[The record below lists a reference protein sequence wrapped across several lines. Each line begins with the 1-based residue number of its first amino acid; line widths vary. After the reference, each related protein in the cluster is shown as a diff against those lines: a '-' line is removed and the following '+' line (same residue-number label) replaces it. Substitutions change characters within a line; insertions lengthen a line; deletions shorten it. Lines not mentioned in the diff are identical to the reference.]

1 MNLAERIVNIPPSA
15 TLAIN
20 AKAQE
25 LRSKGKKI
33 ISLAVG
39 EPDFTP
45 PKEVKEAMLQAV
57 EQGYFRYLPVPGTL
71 ELRQAGA
78 RYFQHF
84 YGVEAKATEIMFSN
98 GGKQCLYNL
107 FQVLLN
113 PGDEVLL
120 PAPYWVSYP
129 PMIQLS
135 GGIARVV
142 PTRVEDNFKLKIE
155 ELEKQVSPRSKML
168 ILNSPSNPTGITY
181 TQEELEELAS
191 WAVSKGLIVISDE
204 VYDQLVYAPFKPA
217 SLASFWQEH
226 KESVAIVNALS
237 KSFAIPGLRI
247 GFVLGAEK
255 LIQAMTK
262 LQGQSCS
269 NICSIAQAGALAA
282 LQGDFSFLERE
293 RQSLQERRDLAWNFL
308 TELGLKCPRPEGA
321 FYLFPQVKDFF
332 KGEIKNST
340 DLCAYLLEEAEVA
353 LVPGIAFGDDSCL
366 RISYAV
372 QQEVLREA
380 LNRIKQALTKLT

>member
-1 MNLAERIVNIPPSA
+1 M
-15 TLAIN
+15 
-20 AKAQE
+20 
-25 LRSKGKKI
+25 
-33 ISLAVG
+33 
-39 EPDFTP
+39 
-45 PKEVKEAMLQAV
+45 
-57 EQGYFRYLPVPGTL
+57 
-71 ELRQAGA
+71 
-78 RYFQHF
+78 
-84 YGVEAKATEIMFSN
+84 
-98 GGKQCLYNL
+98 
-107 FQVLLN
+107 
-113 PGDEVLL
+113 
-120 PAPYWVSYP
+120 
-129 PMIQLS
+129 
-135 GGIARVV
+135 
-142 PTRVEDNFKLKIE
+142 
-155 ELEKQVSPRSKML
+155 
-168 ILNSPSNPTGITY
+168 
-181 TQEELEELAS
+181 
-191 WAVSKGLIVISDE
+191 ISDE